1 MHLSQRPCNRTG
13 LKMLGSV
20 KNVQLLDIWIK
31 GCMKRKKVT
40 DIDGECQEHGKFKLK
55 GGVLNN
61 LNGFSYNRVI
71 YLLNVTLNCTQKI

>member
-1 MHLSQRPCNRTG
+1 
-13 LKMLGSV
+13 
-20 KNVQLLDIWIK
+20 
-31 GCMKRKKVT
+31 MKRKKVT

-71 YLLNVTLNCTQKI
+71 YLLNVTLNCTQKR